1 MGYKVKIQQ
10 VERANS
16 RSFYVNFPAVF
27 ADAVNIKKSE
37 EMEWFIE
44 DRNQFVLRRV
54 KAAKSFSSKKK
65 QALA

>member
-27 ADAVNIKKSE
+27 ADAVNIRKSE
-37 EMEWFIE
+37 EMEWLIE
-44 DRNQFVLRRV
+44 DRNQFILKRV
-54 KAAKSFSSKKK
+54 KTAKSFSSKRK
-65 QALA
+65 

>member
-10 VERANS
+10 VERTNS

-27 ADAVNIKKSE
+27 VDAVNIKKSE

-44 DRNQFVLRRV
+44 DRNQFILKRV
-54 KAAKSFSSKKK
+54 KPAKSLLIKRK
-65 QALA
+65 

>member
-10 VERANS
+10 VERTNS

-44 DRNQFVLRRV
+44 DRNQFILKRV
-54 KAAKSFSSKKK
+54 KQAKSLLIKRE
-65 QALA
+65 

>member
-44 DRNQFVLRRV
+44 DRNQFVL
-54 KAAKSFSSKKK
+54 
-65 QALA
+65 LI

>member
-10 VERANS
+10 VERTNS

-44 DRNQFVLRRV
+44 DRNQFILKRAKFV
-54 KAAKSFSSKKK
+54 KSFSSKRK
-65 QALA
+65 